1 MKDEAIKEINQHI
14 SDALD
19 QWSDIML
26 KADADAWAYELSYS
40 DEDLL
45 NALYIFNHVAE
56 NIAIK
61 SGFLNEKNV
70 TEKMTAFKNSVKE
83 SFGFDT
89 VELTKKCIEKNNEV
103 SIT

>member
-1 MKDEAIKEINQHI
+1 MNNETIKEINQHI
-14 SDALD
+14 SEALE

-26 KADADAWAYELSYS
+26 KADADAWAYSLSYS

-61 SGFLNEKNV
+61 SGFINEKNV
-70 TEKMTAFKNSVKE
+70 FQKMSAFKNSVKE

-89 VELTKKCIEKNNEV
+89 VELTNKCIKKNNEV